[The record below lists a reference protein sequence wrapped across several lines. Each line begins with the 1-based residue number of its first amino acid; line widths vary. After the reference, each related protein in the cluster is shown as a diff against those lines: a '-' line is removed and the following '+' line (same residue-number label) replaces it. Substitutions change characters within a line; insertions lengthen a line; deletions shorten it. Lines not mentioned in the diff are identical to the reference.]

1 MDVKSGGIKVINV
14 GVTHVGT
21 SVFPLLL
28 SGKALPYPLLS
39 TILSLREYKKCF
51 NDIPAVFVCRVDLAD
66 TQPPYQKYYMSYMK
80 VTLE

>member
-1 MDVKSGGIKVINV
+1 MS
-14 GVTHVGT
+14 
-21 SVFPLLL
+21 
-28 SGKALPYPLLS
+28 ALYTWVYLYSRCFYLEKRYLTLS

-66 TQPPYQKYYMSYMK
+66 TQPPYQKYYTSYMK